1 MFRTECSW
9 QTKEPLWCCGFQK
22 PRLSIAAIYAHVISS
37 WITFFWPQH
46 NIHGMQQQMQKQNPQ
61 VIIPASANTC
71 TKWLHTWQRLLSS
84 GDTEGACCL
93 FVSSSALFPLE
104 RYVTAGG
111 RDGGKKEQDLLAVAA
126 PCFHPTSFH
135 PLPLLRPIVQLC
147 VFITCGN
154 GSFCLLPECFWG
166 LPQIIW
172 FSIPACSM
180 DGGTVWKA
188 ASQCVCL
195 NSVTQRSRRAVAW
208 SISEWSQWRTWMSLT
223 HIHNVYT
230 KRESS
235 GCCMS
240 YITAYLTGN
249 SWTTPAALNWT
260 TWCVT
265 AILEPIIFLCL
276 TESHWL
282 DSLSGQTNM
291 DTWIVSTNTT
301 QEEK

>member
-1 MFRTECSW
+1 MTDKRASVVLQLPEA
-9 QTKEPLWCCGFQK
+9 PALN
-22 PRLSIAAIYAHVISS
+22 SS
-37 WITFFWPQH
+37 YLCTRYLQLNYIFLAPTRH
-46 NIHGMQQQMQKQNPQ
+46 TCMQQQMQKQNPQ
-61 VIIPASANTC
+61 VITPVSANTC

-111 RDGGKKEQDLLAVAA
+111 ETEERKSRICWLSPP

-135 PLPLLRPIVQLC
+135 PLPLLRPIVQLR

-172 FSIPACSM
+172 FSIPACSA
-180 DGGTVWKA
+180 DRGTVWKA

-208 SISEWSQWRTWMSLT
+208 SISQWSQWRTWMSLT

-230 KRESS
+230 ARESS
-235 GCCMS
+235 GCSMS
-240 YITAYLTGN
+240 YITACLTGN
-249 SWTTPAALNWT
+249 
-260 TWCVT
+260 
-265 AILEPIIFLCL
+265 
-276 TESHWL
+276 
-282 DSLSGQTNM
+282 
-291 DTWIVSTNTT
+291 
-301 QEEK
+301 